1 LPLEIF
7 DPSQGPPLIILSL
20 TQLNIKYYARK
31 NIIKRF
37 MKPLAEKLRPQNLDE
52 FFGQRHLLD
61 EDCPLRQGLE
71 KGQLHSM
78 ILWGP
83 SGTGKTTLA
92 RIIAG
97 YVEGHFAQISAVL
110 DGVKE
115 LRAVI
120 ENAKKFQN
128 IGQKTVLFVDE
139 IHRFNKAQQ
148 DGFLPHIESGL
159 ITLIGATTENPSF
172 ELNRALLSRMSVY
185 VLKVL
190 SAEEL
195 AQILQRALA
204 HEGLEAMDGEAR
216 ALVIK
221 VSGGDARRLINIVEQ
236 VALAKLA
243 VLDKVSM
250 GVLLQEKISA
260 FDKGGDI
267 FYQQLS
273 AFHKSVRGSSP
284 DGALYWMARMLVAGC
299 DTKTIARR
307 LLAIASEDIG
317 NADPRALE
325 ITLNAWQ
332 IFERVGAKEG
342 NRAIA
347 QAAVY
352 CAVAPKS
359 NAIYKAFNQAMSAAR
374 ESSDL
379 AVPKHLCNAPTGL
392 MDELGYGEGY
402 RYAHDEVDGFAKGQ
416 SYFPKEMGEQ
426 IYYEPVDRGLEIK
439 ISDKLKQLRSEK

>member
-1 LPLEIF
+1 MK
-7 DPSQGPPLIILSL
+7 SLS
-20 TQLNIKYYARK
+20 
-31 NIIKRF
+31 
-37 MKPLAEKLRPQNLDE
+37 KPLAESLRPQILDE
-52 FFGQRHLLD
+52 FFGQSHLLRD
-61 EDCPLRQGLE
+61 RHPLKQAIDN
-71 KGQLHSM
+71 KQLHSM

-92 RIIAG
+92 RIICKQID
-97 YVEGHFAQISAVL
+97 GHFAQLSAVL
-110 DGVKE
+110 DGIKE
-115 LRAVI
+115 LRIVV

-128 IGQKTVLFVDE
+128 IGQQTVLFVDE

-148 DGFLPHIESGL
+148 DAFLPHIESGL

-172 ELNRALLSRMSVY
+172 ELNSALLSRLSVY
-185 VLKVL
+185 VLEPLK
-190 SAEEL
+190 ADEL
-195 AQILQRALA
+195 AQILQRALT
-204 HEGLEAMDGEAR
+204 HENLTTLDKPTQDS
-216 ALVIK
+216 VINA
-221 VSGGDARRLINIVEQ
+221 SGGDARRLINIIEQ
-236 VALAKLA
+236 IALAKLDT
-243 VLDKVSM
+243 LDMDSV
-250 GVLLQEKISA
+250 GQLLQEKIPV

-299 DTKTIARR
+299 DAKTIARR

-332 IFERVGAKEG
+332 VFERVGEKEG

-359 NAIYKAFNQAMSAAR
+359 NAVYKAFNQAMSVAK
-374 ESSDL
+374 ETGDL
-379 AVPKHLCNAPTGL
+379 PVPKHLCNAPTGL
-392 MDELGYGEGY
+392 MNDLGYGEGY
-402 RYAHDEVDGFAKGQ
+402 RYAHNEQDAVAKGQ
-416 SYFPKEMGEQ
+416 TYFPEALGEQ
-426 IYYEPVDRGLEIK
+426 SYYAPTQRGLEIK
-439 ISDKLKQLRSEK
+439 ISEKLKQLRGK

>member
-1 LPLEIF
+1 
-7 DPSQGPPLIILSL
+7 
-20 TQLNIKYYARK
+20 
-31 NIIKRF
+31 
-37 MKPLAEKLRPQNLDE
+37 MKPLAEDLRPQTLAD
-52 FFGQRHLLD
+52 FFGQSHLLND
-61 EDCPLRQGLE
+61 NHPLKQAIDRQ
-71 KGQLHSM
+71 QLHSM

-92 RIIAG
+92 RIIASQ
-97 YVEGHFAQISAVL
+97 VDGHFEQMSAVL

-115 LRAVI
+115 LRSVV

-128 IGQKTVLFVDE
+128 IGQKTLLFVDE

-172 ELNRALLSRMSVY
+172 ELNRALLSRLSVY
-185 VLKVL
+185 VLNPL
-190 SAEEL
+190 SVREL
-195 AQILQRALA
+195 SQILDRALA
-204 HEGLEAMDGEAR
+204 HEQLELNDKE
-216 ALVIK
+216 
-221 VSGGDARRLINIVEQ
+221 VSMQIINASSGDARRLINIVEQ
-236 VALAKLA
+236 IALAKLTI
-243 VLDKVSM
+243 LDTQSVEQ
-250 GVLLQEKISA
+250 LLQDKISA

-299 DTKTIARR
+299 DPKTIARR

-325 ITLNAWQ
+325 ITLNAWDVY
-332 IFERVGAKEG
+332 ERLGDKEG

-347 QAAVY
+347 QAATY

-359 NAIYKAFNQAMSAAR
+359 NAVYKAFNQAMSEAKAT
-374 ESSDL
+374 SDL
-379 AVPKHLCNAPTGL
+379 DVPKHLCNAPTTL
-392 MDELGYGEGY
+392 MSDLGYGEGY
-402 RYAHDEVDGFAKGQ
+402 RYAHDEVGGVAKGQ
-416 SYFPKEMGEQ
+416 TYFPEALGEQ
-426 IYYEPVDRGLEIK
+426 QYYVPIGRGLEIK
-439 ISDKLKQLRSEK
+439 IKEKLKQLRDQ

>member
-1 LPLEIF
+1 M
-7 DPSQGPPLIILSL
+7 
-20 TQLNIKYYARK
+20 N
-31 NIIKRF
+31 
-37 MKPLAEKLRPQNLDE
+37 KPLAEKLRPIGLDA
-52 FFGQRHLLD
+52 FFGQNHLLNNTH
-61 EDCPLRQGLE
+61 PLRQAIDN
-71 KGQLHSM
+71 KQLHSM

-92 RIIAG
+92 RIMCKQID
-97 YVEGHFAQISAVL
+97 GHFAQLSAVL

-115 LRAVI
+115 LRVVV

-159 ITLIGATTENPSF
+159 ITLIGATTENPAF

-185 VLKVL
+185 VFEALD
-190 SAEEL
+190 EQGL
-195 AQILQRALA
+195 AKILQRCLAGVDLALSDTIQKIIIQA
-204 HEGLEAMDGEAR
+204 
-216 ALVIK
+216 
-221 VSGGDARRLINIVEQ
+221 SGGDARRLINIVEKISQ
-236 VALAKLA
+236 TDSVTVENIGQFLQ
-243 VLDKVSM
+243 DKVA
-250 GVLLQEKISA
+250 A

-299 DTKTIARR
+299 DPKTIARR

-325 ITLNAWQ
+325 ITLNAWDVY
-332 IFERVGAKEG
+332 ERVGDKEG

-352 CAVAPKS
+352 CAIAPKS
-359 NAIYKAFNQAMSAAR
+359 NAVYKAFNQAMAVAK
-374 ESSDL
+374 ETGDL
-379 AVPKHLCNAPTGL
+379 PVPKHLCNAPTKL
-392 MDELGYGEGY
+392 QSELGYGEGY
-402 RYAHDEVDGFAKGQ
+402 CYAHNEADGFCAGQ
-416 SYFPKEMGEQ
+416 AYFPDEMGEQ
-426 IYYEPVDRGLEIK
+426 VYYQPVNRGLEIK
-439 ISDKLKQLRSEK
+439 ISDKLKQLRGTK

>member
-1 LPLEIF
+1 MKPL
-7 DPSQGPPLIILSL
+7 L
-20 TQLNIKYYARK
+20 
-31 NIIKRF
+31 
-37 MKPLAEKLRPQNLDE
+37 KPLAESLRPQILDE
-52 FFGQRHLLD
+52 FFGQSHLLRD
-61 EDCPLRQGLE
+61 RHPLKQAIDN
-71 KGQLHSM
+71 KQLHSM

-92 RIIAG
+92 RIICKQ
-97 YVEGHFAQISAVL
+97 VEGHFAQLSAVL

-115 LRAVI
+115 LRIVV

-128 IGQKTVLFVDE
+128 IKQQTVLFVDE
-139 IHRFNKAQQ
+139 IHRFNKSQQ
-148 DGFLPHIESGL
+148 DAFLPHIESGL

-172 ELNRALLSRMSVY
+172 ELNSALLSRLSVY
-185 VLKVL
+185 VLESLK
-190 SAEEL
+190 ADEL
-195 AQILQRALA
+195 AQILQRALT
-204 HEGLEAMDGEAR
+204 HENLTTMDKPAQDS
-216 ALVIK
+216 VINA
-221 VSGGDARRLINIVEQ
+221 SGGDARRLINIVEQ
-236 VALAKLA
+236 IALAKLDK
-243 VLDKVSM
+243 LDVDSV
-250 GVLLQEKISA
+250 GQLLQEKISV

-299 DTKTIARR
+299 DAKTIARR

-332 IFERVGAKEG
+332 VFERVGEKEG

-359 NAIYKAFNQAMSAAR
+359 NAVYKAFNQAMSEAKATG
-374 ESSDL
+374 DL
-379 AVPKHLCNAPTGL
+379 PVPKHLCNAPTGL
-392 MDELGYGEGY
+392 MNDLGYGEGY
-402 RYAHDEVDGFAKGQ
+402 RYAHNEQDAVAKGQ
-416 SYFPKEMGEQ
+416 TYFPEALGEQ
-426 IYYEPVDRGLEIK
+426 NYYAPTQRGLEIK
-439 ISDKLKQLRSEK
+439 ISEKLKQLRGS

>member
-1 LPLEIF
+1 MKPL
-7 DPSQGPPLIILSL
+7 L
-20 TQLNIKYYARK
+20 
-31 NIIKRF
+31 
-37 MKPLAEKLRPQNLDE
+37 KPLAESLRPQILDE
-52 FFGQRHLLD
+52 FFGQSHLLRD
-61 EDCPLRQGLE
+61 RHPLKQAIDN
-71 KGQLHSM
+71 KQLHSM

-92 RIIAG
+92 RIICKQ
-97 YVEGHFAQISAVL
+97 VEGHFAQLSAVL

-115 LRAVI
+115 LRIVV

-128 IGQKTVLFVDE
+128 IKQQTVLFVDE
-139 IHRFNKAQQ
+139 IHRFNKSQQ
-148 DGFLPHIESGL
+148 DAFLPHIESGL

-172 ELNRALLSRMSVY
+172 EMNSALLSRLSVY
-185 VLKVL
+185 VLESLK
-190 SAEEL
+190 ADEL
-195 AQILQRALA
+195 AQILQRALT
-204 HEGLEAMDGEAR
+204 HENLTTMEKPAQDS
-216 ALVIK
+216 VINA
-221 VSGGDARRLINIVEQ
+221 SGGDARRLINIVEQ
-236 VALAKLA
+236 IALAKLDK
-243 VLDKVSM
+243 LDVDSV
-250 GVLLQEKISA
+250 GQLLQEKISV

-299 DTKTIARR
+299 DAKTIARR

-332 IFERVGAKEG
+332 VFERVGEKEG

-359 NAIYKAFNQAMSAAR
+359 NAVYKAFNQAMSEAKATG
-374 ESSDL
+374 DL
-379 AVPKHLCNAPTGL
+379 PVPKHLCNAPTGL
-392 MDELGYGEGY
+392 MNDLGYGEGY
-402 RYAHDEVDGFAKGQ
+402 RYAHNEQDAVAKGQ
-416 SYFPKEMGEQ
+416 TYFPEALGEQ
-426 IYYEPVDRGLEIK
+426 NYYAPTQRGLEIK
-439 ISDKLKQLRSEK
+439 ISEKLKQLRGS